1 MIIHTTKMTEL
12 AKSSHDPK
20 LFTELVEYLDS
31 LIGEQGTLFES
42 MNESKMTMVGYKLTD
57 YKNSC
62 YDGKWPIVSI
72 APQKSTINIYIMAV
86 DIEGNFLVPKY
97 QEYFGKSNCG
107 KSCIR
112 VRSMNDIKYAGLYRI
127 ISELKAVES

>member
-1 MIIHTTKMTEL
+1 MIVHTKLIEEL
-12 AKSSHDPK
+12 ATSSHNPQ
-20 LFTELVEYLDS
+20 LFIELVEYLNG
-31 LIGEQGTLFES
+31 LLGEQGQLFES
-42 MNESKMTMVGYKLTD
+42 MADSHMTMIGYKLTD
-57 YKNSC
+57 YKNNC

-72 APQKSTINIYIMAV
+72 APQKSTINVYIMAV
-86 DIEGNFLVPKY
+86 DNEGNYLVPKY

-127 ISELKAVES
+127 ISELKEVES